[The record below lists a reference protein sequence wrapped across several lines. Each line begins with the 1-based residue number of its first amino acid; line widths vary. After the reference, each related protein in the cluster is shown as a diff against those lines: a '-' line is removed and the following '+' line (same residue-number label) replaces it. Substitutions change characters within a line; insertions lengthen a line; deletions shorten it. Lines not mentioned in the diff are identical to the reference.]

1 MQDKILKNY
10 FFFYNGI
17 KRCADGQNEKK
28 INFILFWIDSKPDS
42 LRVHM

>member
-28 INFILFWIDSKPDS
+28 LTSFCFE
-42 LRVHM
+42 